1 MNGERGAVAL
11 AVLWICTLILLMGL
25 QTVVSVRTGTEE
37 TAISFRRSQALYLAA
52 GGAWEALAR
61 IAQGPK
67 PPDDEGWLADGV
79 FHLVPYAT
87 GSALVAL
94 EDETAK
100 MDANTAELNE
110 MIEALLAAGFDE
122 GRATAVSEAISGY
135 RDQGRDAGDAEGG
148 KRFQSV
154 DQMLSVP
161 GLPTRLFY
169 PVGPLDSESTRVE
182 VGGIGLFSL
191 FTVHGR
197 SAGGESRPE
206 GKDGSG
212 LYRIVSIGRAASG
225 PPQVVLW
232 MVVRQTPGEFPGY
245 QVLYRKVI

>member
-37 TAISFRRSQALYLAA
+37 AVISFRRSQALYLAA

-61 IAQGPK
+61 IAQEQR
-67 PPDDEGWLADGV
+67 PPDGEGWLADGV

-100 MDANTAELNE
+100 MDANTAGLHE
-110 MIEALLAAGFDE
+110 MIETLLAAGLDE
-122 GRATAVSEAISGY
+122 GRAVAVSEAISGY

-148 KRFQSV
+148 KQFQSV

-161 GLPTRLFY
+161 GLPSRLFY
-169 PVGPLDSESTRVE
+169 PVGPLGPAATDAE

-197 SAGGESRPE
+197 SADSEPRPE
-206 GKDGSG
+206 GEDGSG
-212 LYRIVSIGRAASG
+212 LYRVVSIGRAESG

>member
-1 MNGERGAVAL
+1 MNGERGAVVL
-11 AVLWICTLILLMGL
+11 SVLWICTLILWMGM
-25 QTVVSVRTGTEE
+25 QTAVSVRTGTEE
-37 TAISFRRSQALYLAA
+37 AAISFRRSQALYLAA

-79 FHLVPYAT
+79 FHLVPYAA

-100 MDANTAELNE
+100 MDANTAGPHE
-110 MIEALLAAGFDE
+110 MIETLLAAGLDE
-122 GRATAVSEAISGY
+122 GRAAVVSEAIAGY
-135 RDQGRDAGDAEGG
+135 RDQGRGAGDAEGG
-148 KRFQSV
+148 RRFQNV
-154 DQMLSVP
+154 DQMLNVP

-169 PVGPLDSESTRVE
+169 PVGPLDPASTRAE
-182 VGGIGLFSL
+182 VGWLGLFSL

-197 SAGGESRPE
+197 SADEEPRPE
-206 GKDGSG
+206 GEDGSG
-212 LYRIVSIGRAASG
+212 LYRVVSIGRAASG

>member
-37 TAISFRRSQALYLAA
+37 AAISFRRSQALYLAT

-61 IAQGPK
+61 IAQGRK
-67 PPDDEGWLADGV
+67 TSDGEGWLADGI
-79 FHLVPYAT
+79 FHLVPYDT

-100 MDANTAELNE
+100 MDVNTTGLHE
-110 MIEALLAAGFDE
+110 MIETLLAAGLDE
-122 GRATAVSEAISGY
+122 GRAAAVSEAISGY
-135 RDQGRDAGDAEGG
+135 RDQGRNAGDAEGG
-148 KRFQSV
+148 IRFQNV

-169 PVGPLDSESTRVE
+169 PVGPLDPASTRAE
-182 VGGIGLFSL
+182 VGWIGLFSL

-197 SAGGESRPE
+197 SAGGEAPPE
-206 GKDGSG
+206 GEDGSG
-212 LYRIVSIGRAASG
+212 LYRVVSIGRAASG